1 MTMRNIDPY
10 AIECAVLSLIN
21 NSELTLLMRLWIHS
35 QATVGW
41 STEISAPAQID
52 MGSKQVTINPQL
64 VGAMVADVM
73 QRAQPAALEA
83 FRTDRYSTLESTL
96 VTMTG
101 EYLLL
106 HEIGHHRYSPTVDML
121 TAVLANTPVP
131 QGLSAFC
138 SNVVED
144 SFIQVEFQKDFPG
157 SEYRRIWRYGQ
168 LYYDGDLEG
177 YEKTL
182 KDPQVM
188 SQDPVYRMLYYFILR
203 AYNELEPKVIRLFD
217 SPVLPWQPD
226 TLAVFDQ
233 AQHTV
238 DTTTR
243 LKTTMRFAE
252 LVMRDL
258 KQSPEV
264 QQALQQQEQQGQG
277 QGPGQGQ
284 GQDRGQGSGQGAQSN
299 GGSAGQNGRA
309 APQNQQSGQAQGQS
323 GSKSKQ
329 SSGGGAGA
337 GNLDEAVNQA
347 TEQLNRQLGETN
359 QPRQNRTDANKAAL
373 QRRAK
378 THNASI
384 GAQAMGIRR
393 KELPNE
399 YAELSSKAMA
409 LYEDCSIQWAKLF
422 NQSDYTIHGL
432 DEGEVDPALVTEWF
446 TEKNHRIF
454 CQDVRVR
461 QGKNIQVIFILDHSG
476 SMGGY
481 RLGSRFSLCAN
492 TLAAMC
498 HAFDE
503 AKIQSTIFDFGT
515 HVCLVKTSDE
525 TPELNGRSSNVLRAL
540 QDSGSGGGTDPSRAW
555 EAIREDPAFAG
566 EDEKVV
572 FFLTDGEMGSASIEK
587 TVQQTIEELT
597 ERGHWLVVSIG
608 IDFSEQETANLA
620 RFTAPGIVKAYTTDE
635 LSSKLGEDI
644 FDLITEFITA

>member
-1 MTMRNIDPY
+1 MHVDPCD
-10 AIECAVLSLIN
+10 IECAVRNLIN
-21 NSELTLLMRLWIHS
+21 NSELTMLIRIWIHS
-35 QATVGW
+35 QAGVSW
-41 STEISAPAQID
+41 STEISAPAMIN
-52 MGSKQVTINPQL
+52 MASKQVVVNPQL

-121 TAVLANTPVP
+121 TAALAKSPVP

-157 SEYRRIWRYGQ
+157 SEYRRIWQYGQ
-168 LYYDGDLEG
+168 LYYDGNLEG

-182 KDPQVM
+182 KDPAAM
-188 SQDPVYRMLYYFILR
+188 SQDPIYHMLYYFILR

-226 TLAVFDQ
+226 TLQIFDQ

-243 LKTTMRFAE
+243 LKTTMQFAE

-264 QQALQQQEQQGQG
+264 QQAIQQQKQQGQG
-277 QGPGQGQ
+277 QGQGRGNGQSQGQGQ
-284 GQDRGQGSGQGAQSN
+284 GSDQGAQSN
-299 GGSAGQNGRA
+299 GGSAGQNGRE

-323 GSKSKQ
+323 GGKSKQ
-329 SSGGGAGA
+329 SSGGGAGV
-337 GNLDEAVNQA
+337 GDLEEAVNQA

-359 QPRQNRTDANKAAL
+359 QPKQSRTDANKAAF
-373 QRRAK
+373 QRRAR

-384 GAQAMGIRR
+384 SAQAMGIRR
-393 KELPNE
+393 KELPND
-399 YAELSSKAMA
+399 YAGLSSQAMA

-432 DEGEVDPALVTEWF
+432 DDGEIDPALVTEWF

-476 SMGGY
+476 SMGGS
-481 RLGSRFSLCAN
+481 RFGSRFFRCAN

-503 AKIQSTIFDFGT
+503 ARIQSTIFDFGT
-515 HVCLVKTSDE
+515 HVCLVKTIDE
-525 TPELNGRSSNVLRAL
+525 VPELNGSSSNVLRAL

-555 EAIREDPAFAG
+555 ESIREDPAFVN
-566 EDEKVV
+566 EDEKIV

-608 IDFSEQETANLA
+608 LDFSEQETANLA
-620 RFTAPGIVKAYTTDE
+620 RFTAPGIVKAYTTEE

-644 FDLITEFITA
+644 FDLITEFIKA

>member
-1 MTMRNIDPY
+1 MHVDPY
-10 AIECAVLSLIN
+10 DIERAVRNLIN

-41 STEISAPAQID
+41 STKISAPAQID
-52 MGSKQVTINPQL
+52 MGSKQVTMNPQL

-73 QRAQPAALEA
+73 ERTQRAALEA
-83 FRTDRYSTLESTL
+83 FRTERFSTLEGTL

-101 EYLLL
+101 QYLLL

-121 TAVLANTPVP
+121 TAALKNSSVP

-157 SEYRRIWRYGQ
+157 SEYRRIWQYGQ
-168 LYYDGDLEG
+168 MYYDGNLEG
-177 YEKTL
+177 YDKTL
-182 KDPQVM
+182 KDPTAM
-188 SQDPVYRMLYYFILR
+188 AQDPIYHMLYYFILR

-226 TLAVFDQ
+226 TLQIFDQ

-238 DTTTR
+238 DTATR
-243 LKTTMRFAE
+243 LKTTMQFAE

-264 QQALQQQEQQGQG
+264 QQAIQQQKKQKQNQGQG
-277 QGPGQGQ
+277 QGQ
-284 GQDRGQGSGQGAQSN
+284 GQGSGQGQQSDGNGTEQN
-299 GGSAGQNGRA
+299 GGE
-309 APQNQQSGQAQGQS
+309 APQNQQAGQAQGQAQGQS
-323 GSKSKQ
+323 NGKSQQ
-329 SSGGGAGA
+329 SGSGGASV

-359 QPRQNRTDANKAAL
+359 QPKQSRTDANKTAC
-373 QRRAK
+373 QKRAK
-378 THNASI
+378 THSAAI

-399 YAELSSKAMA
+399 CAELSSKAMA

-503 AKIQSTIFDFGT
+503 AKIESTIFDFGT
-515 HVCLVKTSDE
+515 HVCLVKTVDE
-525 TPELNGRSSNVLRAL
+525 APELNGRSSNVLRGL

-555 EAIREDPAFAG
+555 ESIREDPAFAN
-566 EDEKVV
+566 EDEKIV
-572 FFLTDGEMGSASIEK
+572 FFLTDGEMGSTSIEK

-644 FDLITEFITA
+644 FDLITEFIKA